1 MKSIAF
7 FNNKG
12 GVAKTT
18 TVINVGYILAE
29 VYLRKVL
36 IIDCDGQQNAS
47 RFLADEIKEV
57 GIEKALTD
65 ASVSPRS
72 SISKTRYKNMD
83 ILTSTSFMNSSSEI
97 FKELSTD
104 IQKSN
109 LRKLNEYW
117 KDEYDYILIDMP
129 PALNYLTESIISTT
143 DGVIVPV
150 ELGTF
155 AIQGIAAVTDTIN
168 KVGASFTGCFI
179 SKYDKNNKTE
189 HELKELLISSLG
201 GKVFKTIIPQ
211 SYIIKNS
218 QNFKL
223 TAYEYMCWLT
233 PAKRY
238 VELTEE
244 IIRKVD

>member
-1 MKSIAF
+1 M
-7 FNNKG
+7 
-12 GVAKTT
+12 
-18 TVINVGYILAE
+18 INVGYILAE

-83 ILTSTSFMNSSSEI
+83 ILTSTSYMNSSSEI

-143 DGVIVPV
+143 GGVIVPV

-155 AIQGIAAVTDTIN
+155 AIQGIAKVTETIN
-168 KVGASFTGCFI
+168 KVGAAFMGCFI
-179 SKYDKNNKTE
+179 SKFDKSNKSDE
-189 HELKELLISSLG
+189 QLKELLCSTLG
-201 GKVFKTIIPQ
+201 NKVFDTVIPYSNIIR
-211 SYIIKNS
+211 NS
-218 QNFKL
+218 INYRM
-223 TAYEYMCWLT
+223 TAYEYMNWMEPSRKYCD
-233 PAKRY
+233 
-238 VELTEE
+238 LTEE
-244 IIRKVD
+244 ILRRVG

>member
-1 MKSIAF
+1 M
-7 FNNKG
+7 
-12 GVAKTT
+12 
-18 TVINVGYILAE
+18 
-29 VYLRKVL
+29 
-36 IIDCDGQQNAS
+36 
-47 RFLADEIKEV
+47 ADEIKEV

-83 ILTSTSFMNSSSEI
+83 ILISTSSMNSSSEI

-129 PALNYLTESIISTT
+129 PALNYLIESIISTT

-155 AIQGIAAVTDTIN
+155 AIQGIAVVTDTIN

-179 SKYDKNNKTE
+179 LNMIRITKRNMSLKNC
-189 HELKELLISSLG
+189 L
-201 GKVFKTIIPQ
+201 
-211 SYIIKNS
+211 
-218 QNFKL
+218 
-223 TAYEYMCWLT
+223 
-233 PAKRY
+233 
-238 VELTEE
+238 
-244 IIRKVD
+244 

>member
-1 MKSIAF
+1 M
-7 FNNKG
+7 
-12 GVAKTT
+12 
-18 TVINVGYILAE
+18 
-29 VYLRKVL
+29 
-36 IIDCDGQQNAS
+36 
-47 RFLADEIKEV
+47 
-57 GIEKALTD
+57 
-65 ASVSPRS
+65 PR
-72 SISKTRYKNMD
+72 
-83 ILTSTSFMNSSSEI
+83 
-97 FKELSTD
+97 
-104 IQKSN
+104 
-109 LRKLNEYW
+109 
-117 KDEYDYILIDMP
+117 
-129 PALNYLTESIISTT
+129 ALNFLLESIISTT

-155 AIQGIAAVTDTIN
+155 AIQGIAVVTDTIN

-223 TAYEYMCWLT
+223 TAYEYMRWLT

>member
-1 MKSIAF
+1 M
-7 FNNKG
+7 
-12 GVAKTT
+12 
-18 TVINVGYILAE
+18 
-29 VYLRKVL
+29 
-36 IIDCDGQQNAS
+36 
-47 RFLADEIKEV
+47 ADEIKEV

-83 ILTSTSFMNSSSEI
+83 ILISTSSMNSSSEI

-129 PALNYLTESIISTT
+129 PALNYLIESIISTT

-155 AIQGIAAVTDTIN
+155 AIQGIAVVTDTIN
-168 KVGASFTGCFI
+168 KVGTSFTGCFI

-223 TAYEYMCWLT
+223 TAYEYMRWLT

>member
-83 ILTSTSFMNSSSEI
+83 ILTSTSSMNSSSEI

-109 LRKLNEYW
+109 LRKLNE
-117 KDEYDYILIDMP
+117 
-129 PALNYLTESIISTT
+129 
-143 DGVIVPV
+143 
-150 ELGTF
+150 
-155 AIQGIAAVTDTIN
+155 
-168 KVGASFTGCFI
+168 
-179 SKYDKNNKTE
+179 
-189 HELKELLISSLG
+189 
-201 GKVFKTIIPQ
+201 
-211 SYIIKNS
+211 
-218 QNFKL
+218 
-223 TAYEYMCWLT
+223 
-233 PAKRY
+233 
-238 VELTEE
+238 
-244 IIRKVD
+244 

>member
-72 SISKTRYKNMD
+72 SIS
-83 ILTSTSFMNSSSEI
+83 
-97 FKELSTD
+97 
-104 IQKSN
+104 
-109 LRKLNEYW
+109 
-117 KDEYDYILIDMP
+117 
-129 PALNYLTESIISTT
+129 
-143 DGVIVPV
+143 
-150 ELGTF
+150 
-155 AIQGIAAVTDTIN
+155 TI
-168 KVGASFTGCFI
+168 
-179 SKYDKNNKTE
+179 
-189 HELKELLISSLG
+189 
-201 GKVFKTIIPQ
+201 
-211 SYIIKNS
+211 
-218 QNFKL
+218 
-223 TAYEYMCWLT
+223 
-233 PAKRY
+233 
-238 VELTEE
+238 
-244 IIRKVD
+244 

>member
-1 MKSIAF
+1 M
-7 FNNKG
+7 
-12 GVAKTT
+12 
-18 TVINVGYILAE
+18 
-29 VYLRKVL
+29 
-36 IIDCDGQQNAS
+36 DCDGQQNAS

-83 ILTSTSFMNSSSEI
+83 ILISTSSMNSSSEI

-129 PALNYLTESIISTT
+129 PALNYLIESIISTT

-155 AIQGIAAVTDTIN
+155 AIQGIAVVTDTIN

-223 TAYEYMCWLT
+223 TAYEYMRWLT

>member
-1 MKSIAF
+1 M
-7 FNNKG
+7 
-12 GVAKTT
+12 
-18 TVINVGYILAE
+18 
-29 VYLRKVL
+29 
-36 IIDCDGQQNAS
+36 
-47 RFLADEIKEV
+47 ADEIKEV

-83 ILTSTSFMNSSSEI
+83 ILISTSSMNSSSEI

-129 PALNYLTESIISTT
+129 PALNYLIESIISTT

-155 AIQGIAAVTDTIN
+155 AIQGIAVVTDTIN

-223 TAYEYMCWLT
+223 TAYEYMRWLT

>member
-83 ILTSTSFMNSSSEI
+83 ILTSTSSMNSSSEI

-168 KVGASFTGCFI
+168 KVGASFRGAPI
-179 SKYDKNNKTE
+179 KKY
-189 HELKELLISSLG
+189 LR
-201 GKVFKTIIPQ
+201 F
-211 SYIIKNS
+211 
-218 QNFKL
+218 
-223 TAYEYMCWLT
+223 
-233 PAKRY
+233 
-238 VELTEE
+238 
-244 IIRKVD
+244 